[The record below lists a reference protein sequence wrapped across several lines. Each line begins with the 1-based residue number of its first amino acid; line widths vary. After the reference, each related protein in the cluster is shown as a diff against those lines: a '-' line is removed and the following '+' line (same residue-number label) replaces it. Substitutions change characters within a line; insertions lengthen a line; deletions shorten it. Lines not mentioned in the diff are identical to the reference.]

1 MADCENEMRRSE
13 NSDWEVGGVA
23 GIVPNLFA
31 RILSVGD
38 MIRIELI

>member
-23 GIVPNLFA
+23 EAAEHGFDV
-31 RILSVGD
+31 
-38 MIRIELI
+38 ELRDSELMRV